1 MLEHLGLGIVLQME
15 DNFTPQANKAL
26 DSMDRLQQGAE
37 KMQSSVGKSLS
48 NLQNLMLSG
57 FSLDTIGNDFERTG
71 KSILNTFQGMFK
83 GIADTGSKFETL
95 RQTMKTFFKD
105 QADDAMRWGMT
116 LASRTPFEIEPVLNN
131 LKSLKA
137 VGIDARKTF
146 EYVNA
151 EGVKMQKSF
160 MEFVGDLGAFNP
172 QQGMEGAMYA
182 LRNLIGGNKRSLD
195 TRFDVNSELVL
206 GEKWSKDSAK
216 LQEQFVKFV
225 NKLAPD
231 MMKNLEGTFDQLF
244 SNLKDTWNI
253 FKMDVANSGAFEP
266 MKQTL
271 RDITGM
277 IANIDT
283 KKIAKPLGDI
293 FATLWKPID
302 LAIKGIVTLVGW
314 IGRFAEAHPTIAK
327 IATAFVALNGVLL
340 VVGGNIMKMFGGALI
355 LVTSLVSAWANLKVL
370 GSLGL
375 ADEIAGVTAGL
386 SNVVRW
392 LGLAGASVGIFALA
406 WHNNF
411 MGIRDRGMTI
421 LNQLKEAWATSGM
434 YLDKDYQ
441 SKYKK
446 QLMMEVKL
454 DTDGSFTQMNNWA
467 EKIAKVR
474 AFGMGLIKAIFGA
487 KDKNG
492 KIFFSE
498 DEIQAFKN
506 TGMLETVQR
515 LVMLRGRLDAFFKG
529 MSEGIGIAIVM
540 AKKFMDIVL
549 VPIKGMFK
557 AIGIEMKPI
566 TNYLKELFGL
576 GEVPMDRAKAEAQI
590 EHWKKI
596 GKIVGEVLGLIVGFK
611 IVKGLTDIITSPFKK
626 LFDTLIGV
634 KGTLSSLKGM
644 FGGLFGGKKT
654 VQVEQQLSQTGNDVT
669 KKPTFVQRLF
679 GKGDEGRY
687 NSDVANEWIDT
698 YTRTATLGANQ
709 REGRY
714 NRVYSNQID
723 DSYYKYKLFEDG
735 INTNQLYMTRR
746 PNFWRRMF
754 GDNYSAKDIYT
765 GQMQRAGDFGG
776 FFNVD
781 RYDNQ
786 LRLASQ
792 RYISRGHNI
801 DRGKPYERNGYYKVN
816 KDGSLGERVDFDF
829 NNQYPQFT
837 IDRNGKRVVNIEWQR
852 RQTEIDRVEAE
863 IRKGKF
869 QASYTASRADELRNM
884 RAHIPNMDERVGT
897 VRSLFGSQTNQA
909 YYRTLQKQTQQAFEY
924 ARKELGIDFRKFNI
938 GAGES
943 KESAERKR
951 SLKARALEQINMH
964 PAVQRAQQAL
974 NAQHEANA
982 QSVFK
987 ANRSKMAEF
996 LFGQRFYKI
1005 DSDAN
1010 GNLFENT
1017 IARRGGIF
1025 RSSANDM
1032 KYNEEGDT
1040 SFGARARRVGQ
1051 WIGNTRPARV
1061 VRSGA
1066 NTALGAVRNVG
1077 NRIGTGV
1084 RNARQGLAT
1093 RTGLFMNTN
1102 PIGRTLG
1109 RVGNAMGAPMRAI
1122 NRQRA
1127 RLGWEAIGLRSRNN
1141 GDGTRT
1147 DGLLR
1152 RTGRALFGRST
1163 RNPDTGERV
1172 GGGLFSRVGRGLA
1185 RTGRVMGRVGGAVG
1199 RGVGMLGRGAMMAMP
1214 FVGGALSI
1222 GRMAFS
1228 GLSNMGANIQG
1239 KDRDALIKKNKLA
1252 PDASD
1257 FTVGLAKFKES
1268 IGKMDF
1274 KKMWDKLKT
1283 EGKQAFG
1290 IVTDIAK
1297 TMWSNISK
1305 NGGTILKEAF
1315 EGIKGIA
1322 SIAWDWI
1329 QKNGVSFISGI
1340 AQKLMGLLGK
1350 AFSWLGENGGKVF
1363 GNIAQFVIGT
1373 VVPKLISGVISL
1385 GVFIV
1390 KHIPDV
1396 LKTLVGIA
1404 GGILKGLWELVK
1416 GIFVGLGNAIG
1427 EAIMGAIKGLGNLIV
1442 RILAKPIRAIP
1453 VIGDKVADA
1462 LGLPAHHGGLYMSQ
1476 DEHPA
1481 LIRKDETVLPPAIS
1495 RKFDKL
1501 FNNADPKVR
1510 EEKPSEK
1517 GQGIVDNSIKIEKV
1531 EIIVQAD
1538 KMSRADAREQAKM
1551 ILEELKKMQNERKIR
1566 QYA

>member
-15 DNFTPQANKAL
+15 DNFTPQANRAL

-37 KMQSSVGKSLS
+37 TMKSSVGKSLS

-116 LASRTPFEIEPVLNN
+116 LASRTPFEIEPVLDN

-172 QQGMEGAMYA
+172 QQGIDGAMYA
-182 LRNLIGGNKRSLD
+182 LRNLIGGSKRSLD
-195 TRFDVNSELVL
+195 TRFDVNSEFIL
-206 GEKWSKDSAK
+206 GEKWSKDPNK
-216 LQEQFVKFV
+216 IQEQFVKFV
-225 NKLAPD
+225 SKLAPD
-231 MMKNLEGTFDQLF
+231 LMKNLEGTFDQLL

-271 RDITGM
+271 RDITNM
-277 IANIDT
+277 IANIDA

-314 IGRFAEAHPTIAK
+314 MGRFAEAHPTITK

-340 VVGGNIMKMFGGALI
+340 VVGGNIMKMFGGALT

-375 ADEIAGVTAGL
+375 ANEIAGVTAGL

-467 EKIAKVR
+467 EKIARVR
-474 AFGMGLIKAIFGA
+474 AFGMGLIKAMFGA

-529 MSEGIGIAIVM
+529 MSEGIGVALVM

-549 VPIKGMFK
+549 IPIKGMFK

-596 GKIVGEVLGLIVGFK
+596 GKIIGEVLGLIVGFK

-634 KGTLSSLKGM
+634 KGAVSSLKGM

-669 KKPTFVQRLF
+669 KKPTFMQRLF
-679 GKGDEGRY
+679 GKGDDSRY
-687 NSDVANEWIDT
+687 NSDVAKEWIDT
-698 YTRTATLGANQ
+698 HARTATLGANQ

-714 NRVYSNQID
+714 NRVYSSQID
-723 DSYYKYKLFEDG
+723 DSYYRYKLSEDG
-735 INTNQLYMTRR
+735 INTNQLYMARR

-754 GDNYSAKDIYT
+754 GDKYSAKDIYT
-765 GQMQRAGDFGG
+765 GQMQRVGDFGG

-781 RYDNQ
+781 RYDDQ

-792 RYISRGHNI
+792 RYISRGNII
-801 DRGKPYERNGYYKVN
+801 DRGKPSDYAGRIG
-816 KDGSLGERVDFDF
+816 
-829 NNQYPQFT
+829 
-837 IDRNGKRVVNIEWQR
+837 
-852 RQTEIDRVEAE
+852 
-863 IRKGKF
+863 
-869 QASYTASRADELRNM
+869 ELRNM
-884 RAHIPNMDERVGT
+884 RAHIPDMDERVGT

-909 YYRTLQKQTQQAFEY
+909 DYRTLQRQRQQAFEY

-1017 IARRGGIF
+1017 VARRGGIF
-1025 RSSANDM
+1025 RRSANDM

-1040 SFGARARRVGQ
+1040 SFRARARRVGQ
-1051 WIGNTRPARV
+1051 WVGNTRPARA

-1077 NRIGTGV
+1077 NRVGTGV
-1084 RNARQGLAT
+1084 RNARLGLAM

-1127 RLGWEAIGLRSRNN
+1127 RLGWEAIGLRSRDN

-1163 RNPDTGERV
+1163 RNPDTGKRA
-1172 GGGLFSRVGRGLA
+1172 GGGLFSRAGRGLVGA
-1185 RTGRVMGRVGGAVG
+1185 GRVVGRFGGAVG
-1199 RGVGMLGRGAMMAMP
+1199 RGVGMLGRGAMRAMP
-1214 FVGGALSI
+1214 MVGGALSI

-1239 KDRDALIKKNKLA
+1239 KDRNALIKKNKLA

-1257 FTVGLAKFKES
+1257 FTVGLAKFKEG

-1322 SIAWDWI
+1322 SIAWAWI

-1340 AQKLMGLLGK
+1340 AQNLMGLLGQ
-1350 AFSWLGENGGKVF
+1350 AFSWLGESGGKVF

-1373 VVPKLISGVISL
+1373 VVPKLINGVISL
-1385 GVFIV
+1385 GGFIL
-1390 KHIPDV
+1390 KHIPDI
-1396 LKTLVGIA
+1396 LKALVGLA
-1404 GGILKGLWELVK
+1404 GGILRGLWELVK
-1416 GIFVGLGNAIG
+1416 GIFVGLGNIIG
-1427 EAIMGAIKGLGNLIV
+1427 DAIMGAIKGLGNMIV
-1442 RILAKPIRAIP
+1442 KILAKPIRAIP

-1517 GQGIVDNSIKIEKV
+1517 GQGVVDNSIKIEKV

-1551 ILEELKKMQNERKIR
+1551 IIEELKKMQNERKIR

>member
-15 DNFTPQANKAL
+15 DNFTPQANRAL

-37 KMQSSVGKSLS
+37 KMKSNVGKSLS

-83 GIADTGSKFETL
+83 EIADTGSKFETL

-116 LASRTPFEIEPVLNN
+116 LASRTPFEIEPVLDN

-151 EGVKMQKSF
+151 EGAKMQKSF
-160 MEFVGDLGAFNP
+160 IEFVGDLGAFNP

-206 GEKWSKDSAK
+206 GEKWSTDPNKI
-216 LQEQFVKFV
+216 QEQFVKFV

-244 SNLKDTWNI
+244 SNLKDTWTI

-271 RDITGM
+271 RDITDM
-277 IANIDT
+277 IANIDVE
-283 KKIAKPLGDI
+283 KIAKPLGDI

-302 LAIKGIVTLVGW
+302 LAIKGIVKLVGW
-314 IGRFAEAHPTIAK
+314 IGKFTEAHPTIAK
-327 IATAFVALNGVLL
+327 IATAFVALNGVIL
-340 VVGGNIMKMFGGALI
+340 VVGGNIMKVFGRALT

-375 ADEIAGVTAGL
+375 ANEIAGVTAGL

-392 LGLAGASVGIFALA
+392 LKLAGAGVGIFALA

-411 MGIRDRGMTI
+411 MGIRDRGITI

-434 YLDKDYQ
+434 YLDKEYQ

-467 EKIAKVR
+467 EKIARVR
-474 AFGMGLIKAIFGA
+474 AFGMGLTKAMFGA

-506 TGMLETVQR
+506 TGILETVQR

-549 VPIKGMFK
+549 IPIKGMFK
-557 AIGIEMKPI
+557 AIGIEIEPI

-576 GEVPMDRAKAEAQI
+576 GEVPMDRTKAEAQI
-590 EHWKKI
+590 ERWKKI
-596 GKIVGEVLGLIVGFK
+596 GKVIGEVLGLIVGFK
-611 IVKGLTDIITSPFKK
+611 IVKGLTNIITSPFKK

-634 KGTLSSLKGM
+634 KRTVSSLKGM

-669 KKPTFVQRLF
+669 KKPTFMQRLF
-679 GKGDEGRY
+679 GKGDDGRY
-687 NSDVANEWIDT
+687 NSDVAKEWIDT
-698 YTRTATLGANQ
+698 HARTATLGANQ

-714 NRVYSNQID
+714 NRVYSSQID
-723 DSYYKYKLFEDG
+723 DSYYRYKLSEDG
-735 INTNQLYMTRR
+735 INTNQLYMARR
-746 PNFWRRMF
+746 PNFWRKMF
-754 GDNYSAKDIYT
+754 GDKYSAKDIYT
-765 GQMQRAGDFGG
+765 GQMQRVGDFGG
-776 FFNVD
+776 FFNVN
-781 RYDNQ
+781 RYDDQ

-792 RYISRGHNI
+792 RYISRGNII
-801 DRGKPYERNGYYKVN
+801 DRGKPSDYAGRIG
-816 KDGSLGERVDFDF
+816 
-829 NNQYPQFT
+829 
-837 IDRNGKRVVNIEWQR
+837 
-852 RQTEIDRVEAE
+852 
-863 IRKGKF
+863 
-869 QASYTASRADELRNM
+869 ELRKM
-884 RAHIPNMDERVGT
+884 RAHIPDMDERVGT

-909 YYRTLQKQTQQAFEY
+909 DYRTLQKQTQKAFEY

-964 PAVQRAQQAL
+964 PAVQKAKQAL
-974 NAQHEANA
+974 NAQHEVNS

-987 ANRSKMAEF
+987 ANRSKVAEF

-1005 DSDAN
+1005 DTDAN

-1017 IARRGGIF
+1017 VARRGGIF
-1025 RSSANDM
+1025 RRSANDM

-1040 SFGARARRVGQ
+1040 SFRGRARRVGQ
-1051 WIGNTRPARV
+1051 WVGNTRPVRA

-1066 NTALGAVRNVG
+1066 NTVLGAVRNVG
-1077 NRIGTGV
+1077 NRISTGA
-1084 RNARQGLAT
+1084 RNAKLGLT
-1093 RTGLFMNTN
+1093 MRTEQFMNTN
-1102 PIGRTLG
+1102 PIGKTLG
-1109 RVGNAMGAPMRAI
+1109 RVGNAVGNVMGAPMRAI

-1127 RLGWEAIGLRSRNN
+1127 RLGWEAIGLRSKDNR
-1141 GDGTRT
+1141 DGTRT

-1163 RNPDTGERV
+1163 VDPDTGERV
-1172 GGGLFSRVGRGLA
+1172 GGGLFSRVGRALFGRSTVDPTTGKRTGGGLFSRVGRGLA
-1185 RTGRVMGRVGGAVG
+1185 GAGKVAGKVGGAIG
-1199 RGVGMLGRGAMMAMP
+1199 RGVGMVGRGVMKAVP
-1214 FVGGALSI
+1214 LVGGALSV

-1239 KDRDALIKKNKLA
+1239 KERDALIKKNKLA
-1252 PDASD
+1252 PDASN
-1257 FTVGLAKFKES
+1257 FTVGLAKFKEG

-1274 KKMWDKLKT
+1274 KKMWGKLKT

-1297 TMWSNISK
+1297 TMWDEIK
-1305 NGGTILKEAF
+1305 ENGGTILEEAF

-1322 SIAWDWI
+1322 SIAWEWI
-1329 QKNGVSFISGI
+1329 KENGVSFLSDI
-1340 AQKLMGLLGK
+1340 AEKLMGLLGD
-1350 AFSWLGENGGKVF
+1350 AFSWLGENGGEIF
-1363 GNIAQFVIGT
+1363 GNIAEFFIEE
-1373 VVPKLISGVISL
+1373 VVPKLIDGVISL
-1385 GVFIV
+1385 GGFILE
-1390 KHIPDV
+1390 HIPDI
-1396 LKTLVGIA
+1396 LKTLIGLA
-1404 GGILKGLWELVK
+1404 GGILSGLWELVK
-1416 GIFVGLGNAIG
+1416 KIFVGLGEFLG
-1427 EAIMGAIKGLGNLIV
+1427 DAIMGAINGLGDLIV
-1442 RILAKPIRAIP
+1442 KLLAKPIRAIP
-1453 VIGDKVADA
+1453 IIGDKVADA

-1476 DEHPA
+1476 DEHLA
-1481 LIRKDETVLPPAIS
+1481 IIRKDETVLPPAIS

-1510 EEKPSEK
+1510 EEKSYEK
-1517 GQGIVDNSIKIEKV
+1517 GQGVVDNSIKIEKV

-1551 ILEELKKMQNERKIR
+1551 ILEELKKMQNERIIR